1 MIAFWVVAGVL
12 SAAAAG
18 LILQS
23 AARAAANAGSEDP
36 TRALYRRQLSEI
48 DDLADRGLIPK
59 AERKSAH
66 AEAARRLLS
75 AADVATQPWTGETH
89 FRRLALVLAGLTP
102 PIAVAL
108 YVLTGAPGLPDQPL
122 KSRVESWRQSDP
134 ATLTP
139 PQLAAVLKAAIAER
153 PNDPEGYRYLALME
167 GASDN
172 PSGAARAL
180 RRAIQIAPQRADLWE
195 LLGESLLSE
204 SGGELT
210 PQSRQAFDEALK
222 RDPKTLA
229 ARFHLARAEV
239 MTGDKAKG
247 LAVWRGL
254 LAELP
259 AADPRRTELQ
269 AAIAQAE
276 GQPAPAVAPDQMA
289 AIHGMVDGLAQR
301 LQTAPDDPGG
311 WVRLV
316 RAYAVLGDAKKRDEA
331 LTKAK
336 ARYAG
341 KAEILDQLE
350 AAARTEPMR

>member
-36 TRALYRRQLSEI
+36 TQALYRRQLSEI
-48 DDLADRGLIPK
+48 DDLADRGLIPE
-59 AERKSAH
+59 AERRSAH

-75 AADVATQPWTGETH
+75 AADQASVAWTGETN
-89 FRRLALVLAGLTP
+89 FRRLALALAALTP
-102 PIAVAL
+102 PLAVAL

-122 KSRVESWRQSDP
+122 KARVAAWRQTDP
-134 ATLTP
+134 ANLTP
-139 PQLAAVLKAAIAER
+139 PELAAVLKAAIAER

-195 LLGESLLSE
+195 MLGESLLGE
-204 SGGELT
+204 TNGELT
-210 PQSRQAFDEALK
+210 PQARQAFNEALK
-222 RDPKTLA
+222 RDPKTVA

-239 MTGDKAKG
+239 MGGDKARG
-247 LAVWRGL
+247 LAAWRAL
-254 LAELP
+254 AAELP
-259 AADPRRTELQ
+259 ATDPRRAELQ
-269 AAIAQAE
+269 GAIAQAE
-276 GQPAPAVAPDQMA
+276 GQAAPAIAPDQMV
-289 AIHGMVDGLAQR
+289 AIQGMVEGLAQR
-301 LQTAPDDPGG
+301 LQASPDNPEG

-316 RAYAVLGDAKKRDEA
+316 RAYAVLGDTKKRDEA
-331 LTKAK
+331 LTTAK

-350 AAARTEPMR
+350 AAAHTEPMR